1 MKKQTQTDRTLAGA
15 PRPRVSAWARGLVAG
30 ALAVAAL
37 IATSSTALADQVGTK
52 AEAKVACEVLEISA
66 TTGTPSMPASLRRL
80 EKKFKRPPFSSWNN
94 FALLSTTKLAL
105 RKQVP
110 LPVTMSK
117 GAAEVLLRDVDRSSG
132 KRPRIGLAVTVND
145 ASGKRVVDTKASVD
159 AGDFLTV
166 GYSLPDNSGHI
177 VAITCE

>member
-1 MKKQTQTDRTLAGA
+1 
-15 PRPRVSAWARGLVAG
+15 
-30 ALAVAAL
+30 
-37 IATSSTALADQVGTK
+37 
-52 AEAKVACEVLEISA
+52 
-66 TTGTPSMPASLRRL
+66 
-80 EKKFKRPPFSSWNN
+80 
-94 FALLSTTKLAL
+94 
-105 RKQVP
+105 VP

-132 KRPRIGLAVTVND
+132 KRPRISLAVTVND

-159 AGDFLTV
+159 ASDFLTV